1 MGTILIILVALLVF
15 GLLVVFHEFGHFG
28 VAKLV
33 GIKVHEFA
41 IGMGTRILKVKG
53 KETEYSIRI
62 LPIGGYVK
70 MEGEDEHSKDERSF
84 NNKPIWARILVIVA
98 GPVMNFVLA
107 IFLFTMMFYMMGFPT
122 NRPIVGEII
131 PDFPAQIAGIEAGDE
146 IISISGKEMDTWEK
160 IVETIHENK
169 DKDLRI
175 KIRRDGEEKN
185 FSIKS
190 RVNEGTKQFMIGISP
205 TLEKSFIKSFT
216 NSFSKTIDVIKEMI
230 GFFGK
235 LFSGSASAKD
245 VVGPVGIIYLVG
257 EAAKT
262 NIYYV
267 LHLAGLISVNL
278 GVVNLLPIPA
288 LDGGRLVFL
297 MIEGLTG
304 KPLDPEKEG
313 FVHFTGFVLLMGLML
328 FMVYKDIVRFNLF

>member
-15 GLLVVFHEFGHFG
+15 GLLVVFHEFGHFS

-33 GIKVHEFA
+33 GIKVHEFS
-41 IGMGTRILKVKG
+41 IGMGNRILKVKG
-53 KETEYSIRI
+53 KETEYSIRM

-70 MEGEDEHSKDERSF
+70 MEGEDENSTDERSF
-84 NNKPIWARILVIVA
+84 NNKPVWARILVIVA
-98 GPVMNFVLA
+98 GPIMNFVLA
-107 IFLFTMMFYMMGFPT
+107 ILLFTTMFYMMGFPT
-122 NRPIVGEII
+122 NSPIIGEII
-131 PDFPAQIAGIEAGDE
+131 PNFPAQVAGIESGDR
-146 IISISGKEMDTWEK
+146 IISIDGKQMDTWEQ
-160 IVETIHENK
+160 IVETIRANDEKQLNVRVLRDDKEENFIVK
-169 DKDLRI
+169 PMLN
-175 KIRRDGEEKN
+175 EK
-185 FSIKS
+185 
-190 RVNEGTKQFMIGISP
+190 TQQLMMGISP
-205 TLEKSFIKSFT
+205 TLEKSFIKSFI
-216 NSFSKTIDVIKEMI
+216 NSFGKTIDVIKEMI

-235 LFSGSASAKD
+235 LFSGNASAKD

-297 MIEGLTG
+297 IIEGLTG